1 MTDIYPGIRVHNV
14 KKELIDKL
22 YTEKE
27 IEVWDNRYNWYENL
41 YVVVKDETGSQSS
54 ALAKVVGNKLKL
66 LAVDRSLS
74 ISGITPRNKEQ
85 CFAMDALL
93 TDGIQVVVLTGKA
106 GTGKTIL
113 TLAAA
118 LHAMDQRKYDRIILT
133 RPMSWVG
140 KHALGA
146 LPGDIEDKFGPY
158 LENYMCNLQYMM
170 GGNKERVKDLIAQY
184 HMEFLPL
191 QLIRGASWPNSFI
204 IADEVQTLDYHEM
217 TTLGTRV
224 GEGSKIVI
232 MGDMAQRDEKIA
244 KDKTGIFKF
253 VNHMKAKESPFV
265 ASIELIKSERGR
277 VSELFAE
284 VFEAK

>member
-1 MTDIYPGIRVHNV
+1 MTDLYPGIRVHNV

-22 YTEKE
+22 YSDKE

-41 YVVVKDETGSQSS
+41 YVVVKDETGSSSS
-54 ALAKVVGNKLKL
+54 ALAKVKGNKLKL
-66 LAVDRSLS
+66 LFVDQNLN
-74 ISGITPRNKEQ
+74 ISGIKARNKEQ
-85 CFAMDALL
+85 CFALDALL
-93 TDGIQVVVLTGKA
+93 DDYIKVIVLTGKA

-140 KHALGA
+140 KHSLGA

-170 GGNKERVKDLIAQY
+170 GGNKQRVKDLIAQY

-191 QLIRGASWPNSFI
+191 QLIRGASWANSFI
-204 IADEVQTLDYHEM
+204 VADEVQTLDYHEM
-217 TTLGTRV
+217 VTLGTRV
-224 GEGSKIVI
+224 GENSKIVI
-232 MGDMAQRDEKIA
+232 MGDLAQRDEKITR
-244 KDKTGIFKF
+244 DKTGIYKF
-253 VNHMKAKESPFV
+253 VNSDEAKNSNFV
-265 ASIELIKSERGR
+265 SSIELIKTERGK
-277 VSELFAE
+277 VAELFAE
-284 VFEAK
+284 VFGAT